1 MRMIAWDAAYAA
13 FLQSGLSKAAFHRTR
28 LIEFSE
34 NGQVPSLD
42 YFYKKLREL
51 EATIIQ
57 EAEIKPVVDEAS
69 APEAPI
75 PVRPAGRNIFV
86 AREIPRSAQSAGSQG
101 VQDVR
106 LRPARRL
113 QVVQDEQP
121 RPPQVVHVG
130 QQLNPPQRP
139 QISTGRCST
148 EAEPRRTLVLVK
160 LPNGI
165 ELRFRTDSPATL
177 AMQMMAAGGL
187 EE

>member
-34 NGQVPSLD
+34 NGCIPSLY

-57 EAEIKPVVDEAS
+57 EAEIKPVVDEAPS
-69 APEAPI
+69 HEAPI
-75 PVRPAGRNIFV
+75 SVQSAGRNIFV
-86 AREIPRSAQSAGSQG
+86 AREIPRSAQSAESQG
-101 VQDVR
+101 VQ

-113 QVVQDEQP
+113 RVVQGEQP
-121 RPPQVVHVG
+121 QPPQVVHVG

-139 QISTGRCST
+139 QISTRLRST
-148 EAEPRRTLVLVK
+148 DAEPSGTLVLIK

-165 ELRFRTDSPATL
+165 ELRFRTDSPETL
-177 AMQMMAAGGL
+177 AMQMISAGGFA
-187 EE
+187 E

>member
-34 NGQVPSLD
+34 NGCIPSLY

-57 EAEIKPVVDEAS
+57 EAEIKPVVDEAPS
-69 APEAPI
+69 HEAPI
-75 PVRPAGRNIFV
+75 SVQPAGRNIFV
-86 AREIPRSAQSAGSQG
+86 AREIPRSAQSAESQG
-101 VQDVR
+101 VQ
-106 LRPARRL
+106 P
-113 QVVQDEQP
+113 Q
-121 RPPQVVHVG
+121 PPQVVHVG

-139 QISTGRCST
+139 QISTRLRST
-148 EAEPRRTLVLVK
+148 DAEPSGTLVLIK

-165 ELRFRTDSPATL
+165 ELRFRTDSPETL
-177 AMQMMAAGGL
+177 AMQMISAGGFA
-187 EE
+187 E